1 MSTPNPHEAAAREAK
16 AQRLAHRAV
25 EALINTANNNLSR
38 EAHDE
43 FWSALLRNE
52 PNQSASIETKTRVV
66 AILRMLRPVK
76 LEGWSL

>member
-25 EALINTANNNLSR
+25 EALVHSANTS
-38 EAHDE
+38 EE
-43 FWSALLRNE
+43 FW
-52 PNQSASIETKTRVV
+52 ASLFKADGSSVDSTASPETRARVV

-76 LEGWSL
+76 MEGWNL